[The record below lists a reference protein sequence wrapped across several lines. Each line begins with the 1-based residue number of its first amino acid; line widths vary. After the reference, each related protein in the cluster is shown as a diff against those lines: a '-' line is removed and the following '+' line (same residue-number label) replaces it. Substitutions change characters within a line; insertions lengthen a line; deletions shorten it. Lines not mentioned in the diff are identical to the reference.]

1 MVRPVHVC
9 CGVVFR
15 QPQSTVLMAYQPGAS
30 GVPAFSP
37 TVSPGC
43 VTEPARA
50 GAAVQ
55 SDRTPAAANFVNLL
69 FICISPIAPRRR
81 SVADRSAEPHLVY
94 GPRCFCP
101 MVTRS
106 RQIAPRTFHRWTF
119 LGTVK
124 LSKTSYRVPRW
135 FCQFL
140 LEHQGAVAAGTH
152 VKPRGRQPGHGRQS
166 VSRPSSF
173 TVGTTRR
180 NGTRRLICDPPSED
194 VNMSIRG
201 KTVLI
206 TLAITLIGTAPAWSQ
221 SLVKTV

>member
-9 CGVVFR
+9 CGVVFL

-50 GAAVQ
+50 GTAVQ
-55 SDRTPAAANFVNLL
+55 SDRAPAAANFVHLL
-69 FICISPIAPRRR
+69 FICNSPIAPRRR
-81 SVADRSAEPHLVY
+81 SVADRSAELHLVY

-119 LGTVK
+119 LGTVAEM
-124 LSKTSYRVPRW
+124 LSHPRADACHW
-135 FCQFL
+135 PITQIVENFL
-140 LEHQGAVAAGTH
+140 
-152 VKPRGRQPGHGRQS
+152 PRPTM
-166 VSRPSSF
+166 VLPIL
-173 TVGTTRR
+173 VGTSGRC
-180 NGTRRLICDPPSED
+180 G
-194 VNMSIRG
+194 RG
-201 KTVLI
+201 D
-206 TLAITLIGTAPAWSQ
+206 ARQAPGMAAR
-221 SLVKTV
+221 T

>member
-1 MVRPVHVC
+1 MVRPEHVC
-9 CGVVFR
+9 CGVVFL

-69 FICISPIAPRRR
+69 FICNSPIAPRRR

-101 MVTRS
+101 MVTTS
-106 RQIAPRTFHRWTF
+106 RQIAPRTFLFW
-119 LGTVK
+119 G
-124 LSKTSYRVPRW
+124 
-135 FCQFL
+135 L
-140 LEHQGAVAAGTH
+140 LPKCCHTHAPTH
-152 VKPRGRQPGHGRQS
+152 VTGPSCKFSNIPYL
-166 VSRPSSF
+166 RPTMF
-173 TVGTTRR
+173 LPILVGTSGNVAPRTHIKSHEV
-180 NGTRRLICDPPSED
+180 RL
-194 VNMSIRG
+194 V
-201 KTVLI
+201 
-206 TLAITLIGTAPAWSQ
+206 W
-221 SLVKTV
+221 

>member
-9 CGVVFR
+9 CGLVFL
-15 QPQSTVLMAYQPGAS
+15 QPQSTVLMAYQPGGS
-30 GVPAFSP
+30 GAPAFSP

-69 FICISPIAPRRR
+69 FICNSPIAPRRR

-106 RQIAPRTFHRWTF
+106 RQLRPRTFHRWAF
-119 LGTVK
+119 LGTVAEM
-124 LSKTSYRVPRW
+124 LSHPRADACHW
-135 FCQFL
+135 PIMQIV
-140 LEHQGAVAAGTH
+140 EHSLPASH
-152 VKPRGRQPGHGRQS
+152 
-166 VSRPSSF
+166 
-173 TVGTTRR
+173 
-180 NGTRRLICDPPSED
+180 D
-194 VNMSIRG
+194 VFPHSCWNVWQCG
-201 KTVLI
+201 
-206 TLAITLIGTAPAWSQ
+206 PADTYQ
-221 SLVKTV
+221 IA

>member
-1 MVRPVHVC
+1 MVRPAHVC
-9 CGVVFR
+9 CGVVFL

-69 FICISPIAPRRR
+69 FICDSPIAPRRR
-81 SVADRSAEPHLVY
+81 SVADRSAEPHLLY

-106 RQIAPRTFHRWTF
+106 RQIAPRTFLFWGLFAEMLFAHSHHAWHWSITQIVEHSLAASHDGF
-119 LGTVK
+119 AN
-124 LSKTSYRVPRW
+124 SYWNVWQCGR
-135 FCQFL
+135 
-140 LEHQGAVAAGTH
+140 GDTH
-152 VKPRGRQPGHGRQS
+152 ATAQEVRLKGIRLVYVCCGS
-166 VSRPSSF
+166 VSVSSALHF
-173 TVGTTRR
+173 TARSIGFGSRSSVDA
-180 NGTRRLICDPPSED
+180 RLCS
-194 VNMSIRG
+194 
-201 KTVLI
+201 
-206 TLAITLIGTAPAWSQ
+206 WS
-221 SLVKTV
+221 

>member
-9 CGVVFR
+9 CGVVFL

-69 FICISPIAPRRR
+69 FICNSPIAPRRR

-106 RQIAPRTFHRWTF
+106 RQIAPRTFQLWTF
-119 LGTVK
+119 LGTVLPK
-124 LSKTSYRVPRW
+124 CCHTHAPTHDIGPSRKFSKDR
-135 FCQFL
+135 
-140 LEHQGAVAAGTH
+140 
-152 VKPRGRQPGHGRQS
+152 KS
-166 VSRPSSF
+166 V
-173 TVGTTRR
+173 V
-180 NGTRRLICDPPSED
+180 
-194 VNMSIRG
+194 
-201 KTVLI
+201 
-206 TLAITLIGTAPAWSQ
+206 
-221 SLVKTV
+221 